1 MADDEPP
8 RGATLPT
15 STNRELDADIQAK
28 ELIAIELEAPWALRI
43 YATVASSL
51 RKWLG
56 AK

>member
-1 MADDEPP
+1 MADDDPP
-8 RGATLPT
+8 RATLPT
-15 STNRELDADIQAK
+15 SVNRELDADIQAK
-28 ELIAIELEAPWALRI
+28 ELIAIELDAPWARRI

>member
-1 MADDEPP
+1 MMADDDPP
-8 RGATLPT
+8 RATLPT
-15 STNRELDADIQAK
+15 SVNRELDADIQAK
-28 ELIAIELEAPWALRI
+28 ELIAIELDAPWARRI